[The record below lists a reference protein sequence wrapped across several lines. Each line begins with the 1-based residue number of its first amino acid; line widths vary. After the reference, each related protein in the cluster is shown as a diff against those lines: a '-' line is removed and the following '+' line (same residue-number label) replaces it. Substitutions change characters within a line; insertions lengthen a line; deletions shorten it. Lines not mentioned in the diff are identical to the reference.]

1 LFVVMLS
8 ACRSAPKESKSEII
22 IHTEIVTST
31 KILNHEKPILDLRT
45 PSIETLGCP
54 PGDLSDFNL
63 CTDGSPLQA
72 IGCLGVYKPD
82 SLLGGLQ
89 PNYPLLEC
97 ILEGNK
103 YLYQRG
109 CSLTLNMGL
118 VAYKMGGDFQLL
130 DSISKLRNGDFQ
142 LLDSISKLR
151 KMYAPIESEEEA
163 LSYALAGTGL
173 SAYYDLNISKEYEYY
188 VDKIEDTYVFKDGED
203 FLVHLYDYRRC
214 GCGQHET
221 YTVDVRVNH
230 DGHIQKIR
238 EELVYRDIY
247 HGCVD

>member
-1 LFVVMLS
+1 M
-8 ACRSAPKESKSEII
+8 
-22 IHTEIVTST
+22 
-31 KILNHEKPILDLRT
+31 KILNHEKPILDLKT

-54 PGDLSDFNL
+54 PGDLSSFNL
-63 CTDGSPLQA
+63 CTDSSPLKA
-72 IGCLGVYKPD
+72 IGCFGVYKPD

-97 ILEGNK
+97 ILEGNE

-118 VAYKMGGDFQLL
+118 VAYKMG
-130 DSISKLRNGDFQ
+130 GDFQ

-173 SAYYDLNISKEYEYY
+173 SAYYDLNISDEYEYY

-203 FLVHLYDYRRC
+203 FLVHLYDYRHC

-221 YTVDVRVNH
+221 YAVDVRVNQ

-247 HGCVD
+247 HACVD